1 MQVEMSL
8 AQGNAPAEI
17 QKLWIE
23 IPLKDAETPL
33 MHTIGDGLRHNYSG
47 STPVGQGIIWDGS
60 KVHRSQPWRNAFVPY
75 VWLGGAERGLAFFAE
90 NDKGWVTEK
99 DKSEMP
105 THELVREGD
114 HLILRVYLVN
124 KPVTLTKARSLV
136 FGLQASPTKPM
147 PPDWRKRLP
156 DAPGGLA
163 VVPWGG
169 IQCASQGPLG
179 DDWTI
184 VEKILE
190 ARREQEF
197 DSAWLND
204 YVRRFNPPKIHN
216 ESDWTY
222 YQNHFA
228 QRAKSAGMNRPLAV
242 YQEEMRAAHSRPEWI
257 VYQDEWK
264 TGDGPDARTASD
276 GLDLRGGHRSFSGI
290 SQITFVRS
298 YADFGTWMANEW
310 LKRGVSL
317 YWDNTYLY
325 PSYNTRT
332 TAAYMTEDDHI
343 QPALIIWNVRQYH
356 QRVWHLLQHWRRQ
369 RSEPLEWTLHMTNT
383 EPLPVQT
390 WGTVQL
396 DHELGSKRPFSPEWL
411 MTETIGRQVGNLP
424 LSLYEV
430 YGRDNK
436 VVLAL
441 PKDQRGRIE
450 WGLRAVHE
458 IQRSGPREQLLT
470 DFGYGEDNVVVH
482 NYWAD
487 QPALTAAPAAVKW
500 LALSKPA
507 TKEMLVVLASWSEKP
522 VAAEV
527 RIDLKSA
534 GFSVAGAKRVLDA
547 ETGDELAPSAAQ
559 PFSVEL
565 PGPYGNRIL
574 HVTSGSPQS
583 KTP

>member
-1 MQVEMSL
+1 
-8 AQGNAPAEI
+8 
-17 QKLWIE
+17 
-23 IPLKDAETPL
+23 
-33 MHTIGDGLRHNYSG
+33 
-47 STPVGQGIIWDGS
+47 
-60 KVHRSQPWRNAFVPY
+60 
-75 VWLGGAERGLAFFAE
+75 
-90 NDKGWVTEK
+90 
-99 DKSEMP
+99 
-105 THELVREGD
+105 
-114 HLILRVYLVN
+114 
-124 KPVTLTKARSLV
+124 
-136 FGLQASPTKPM
+136 
-147 PPDWRKRLP
+147 
-156 DAPGGLA
+156 
-163 VVPWGG
+163 
-169 IQCASQGPLG
+169 
-179 DDWTI
+179 
-184 VEKILE
+184 
-190 ARREQEF
+190 
-197 DSAWLND
+197 
-204 YVRRFNPPKIHN
+204 
-216 ESDWTY
+216 
-222 YQNHFA
+222 
-228 QRAKSAGMNRPLAV
+228 
-242 YQEEMRAAHSRPEWI
+242 
-257 VYQDEWK
+257 
-264 TGDGPDARTASD
+264 
-276 GLDLRGGHRSFSGI
+276 
-290 SQITFVRS
+290 
-298 YADFGTWMANEW
+298 
-310 LKRGVSL
+310 
-317 YWDNTYLY
+317 
-325 PSYNTRT
+325 
-332 TAAYMTEDDHI
+332 MTEDDHI

-396 DHELGSKRPFSPEWL
+396 DHELGSKRPFNPEWL

-430 YGRDNK
+430 YGRDNE

-441 PKDQRGRIE
+441 PKDQRERIE

-574 HVTSGSPQS
+574 HVTSRSPQS
-583 KTP
+583 ETR